1 MAIDGS
7 RPFSIDDLLQHKALE
22 LLPPESVSEL
32 ERIQHLNTGGY
43 NEAEVRANVIDP
55 IVRILG
61 YQKGSQFS
69 PDLEKRI
76 DFIDKKKFIDYKCT
90 LWEENFWIVEAKKPA
105 AKRKRKSFSYKDFKQ
120 ALEYAVHPRINAAL
134 ILLCDGELFEV
145 FDREENVSAPILRF
159 SKNALLDNFD
169 KLRALLGPWRVW
181 FFEKRR
187 VVRLIDKVFD
197 KELNLQRLAEFKRII
212 ESRLTGKRSI
222 VLTNYQR
229 SFSAMN
235 SANKQELF
243 MRQAS
248 TEDIVDGWF
257 FMSLSIGQIWAM
269 VETLVDRCLDR
280 PFPVLHKLFPDQ
292 PRDAS
297 DTYYAYALMFLVLLN
312 KKAKHSEWQPGWLP
326 GWLRNGA
333 SGKIG
338 IEPAAHILLKRC
350 LTQFEE
356 DEARK
361 VTLLC
366 YAAVRRVLK
375 ILAVLQQKEWTKA
388 EGFHA
393 FMRFAGEE
401 MSWNSF
407 VSSPSTL
414 ILQMLNSNTIAMT
427 ARLVAGCK
435 DGKGNLQTEVAK
447 AKLRE
452 MWGLESALLKTA
464 PNYRALLGQRNI
476 GEGYPTE
483 SVDVSID
490 YLGHLTL
497 GALEHFP
504 FWKDYT
510 LRVHREHVELLAAL
524 GSSQAREWLGNTAQ
538 ISTLTE
544 KDIADRFFFGDVGI
558 MKELDEGYR

>member
-1 MAIDGS
+1 
-7 RPFSIDDLLQHKALE
+7 
-22 LLPPESVSEL
+22 
-32 ERIQHLNTGGY
+32 
-43 NEAEVRANVIDP
+43 
-55 IVRILG
+55 
-61 YQKGSQFS
+61 
-69 PDLEKRI
+69 
-76 DFIDKKKFIDYKCT
+76 
-90 LWEENFWIVEAKKPA
+90 
-105 AKRKRKSFSYKDFKQ
+105 
-120 ALEYAVHPRINAAL
+120 
-134 ILLCDGELFEV
+134 
-145 FDREENVSAPILRF
+145 
-159 SKNALLDNFD
+159 
-169 KLRALLGPWRVW
+169 
-181 FFEKRR
+181 
-187 VVRLIDKVFD
+187 
-197 KELNLQRLAEFKRII
+197 
-212 ESRLTGKRSI
+212 
-222 VLTNYQR
+222 
-229 SFSAMN
+229 
-235 SANKQELF
+235 
-243 MRQAS
+243 
-248 TEDIVDGWF
+248 
-257 FMSLSIGQIWAM
+257 
-269 VETLVDRCLDR
+269 
-280 PFPVLHKLFPDQ
+280 
-292 PRDAS
+292 
-297 DTYYAYALMFLVLLN
+297 
-312 KKAKHSEWQPGWLP
+312 
-326 GWLRNGA
+326 
-333 SGKIG
+333 
-338 IEPAAHILLKRC
+338 
-350 LTQFEE
+350 
-356 DEARK
+356 
-361 VTLLC
+361 
-366 YAAVRRVLK
+366 
-375 ILAVLQQKEWTKA
+375 LAVLQQKEWTKA

-427 ARLVAGCK
+427 ARLVAACK